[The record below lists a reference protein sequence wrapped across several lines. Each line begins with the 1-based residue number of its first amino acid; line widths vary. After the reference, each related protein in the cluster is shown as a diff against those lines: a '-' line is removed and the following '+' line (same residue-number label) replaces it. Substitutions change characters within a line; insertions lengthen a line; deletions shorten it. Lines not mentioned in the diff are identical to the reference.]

1 MILSDEND
9 YRSLCGVFPATVD
22 GADIAHII
30 FIIPVCFPGLLPEP
44 GTFLTGES
52 YVNPLVYVFSWLAA
66 VVMGGIWFAWMLEL
80 NGLAIF

>member
-1 MILSDEND
+1 MVGE
-9 YRSLCGVFPATVD
+9 
-22 GADIAHII
+22 ADIAHIT
-30 FIIPVCFPGLLPEP
+30 FIIPVCSPGLHPEP

-52 YVNPLVYVFSWLAA
+52 HVNPLVSVFSWLAA